1 MKLVLARHAESA
13 WNAERRFQGRT
24 DVGLS
29 DSGLAQAAALA
40 RAVARRRVG
49 AIYSSPLRRARETA
63 EIVANERGLAVTLVN
78 ELRELSLGVWEG
90 RTVDDVLATEAE
102 AYRNWRERPYD
113 CPPPEGEHIADVARR
128 VLPVMELIVSSHA
141 DGQEALVVSHG
152 GVISVYL
159 CHLLGLSPNALW
171 QLAIGNASLSIVD
184 PPRVLTLNDT
194 AHLEG
199 LRPW

>member
-1 MKLVLARHAESA
+1 VKLVLARHAESA

-29 DSGLAQAAALA
+29 DAGLAQAAALA

-49 AIYSSPLRRARETA
+49 AVYSSPLRRARETA
-63 EIVANERGLAVTLVN
+63 EIVAKERGLTVTLVDD
-78 ELRELSLGVWEG
+78 LRELSLGAWEG
-90 RTVDDVLATEAE
+90 RTVDDVLAMEAD

-171 QLAIGNASLSIVD
+171 QLAIGNASLSVVD
-184 PPRVLTLNDT
+184 PPRVLSLNDT

-199 LRPW
+199 VRPW

>member
-1 MKLVLARHAESA
+1 VKLFLARHAESA

-29 DSGLAQAAALA
+29 DMGREQAAALA
-40 RAVARRRVG
+40 RALARRRVG
-49 AIYSSPLRRARETA
+49 TIYASPLVRARETA
-63 EIVANERGLAVTLVN
+63 EIVARERGLTVTLVD

-90 RTVDDVLATEAE
+90 RTVDDVLATEAD
-102 AYRNWRERPYD
+102 AYRLWRERPYD
-113 CPPPEGEHIADVARR
+113 CPPPEGERIEEVARR
-128 VLPVMELIVSSHA
+128 VLPVMERIVSAHP
-141 DGQEALVVSHG
+141 DGEDALVVSHG

-171 QLAIGNASLSIVD
+171 QLAIGNASLSVVE

>member
-1 MKLVLARHAESA
+1 MRLLLARHAESA

-29 DSGLAQAAALA
+29 EAGREQATALGKA
-40 RAVARRRVG
+40 LARRRVG
-49 AIYSSPLRRARETA
+49 AIYSSPMARARETA
-63 EIVANERGLAVTLVN
+63 EIVARETGLAIAVVD
-78 ELRELSLGVWEG
+78 ELRELSLGTWEG
-90 RTVDDVLATEAE
+90 RTVDDVLATEAD
-102 AYRNWRERPYD
+102 AYRRWRERPYD
-113 CPPPEGEHIADVARR
+113 CPPPEGEHIEAVTRR
-128 VLPVMELIVSSHA
+128 VLPVMERILASHP
-141 DGQEALVVSHG
+141 DGDEALVVSHG

-171 QLAIGNASLSIVD
+171 RLAIGNASLSVVD

-194 AHLEG
+194 AHLPG

>member
-29 DSGLAQAAALA
+29 DAGLAQAAALA

-63 EIVANERGLAVTLVN
+63 EIVAKERGLAITVVD
-78 ELRELSLGVWEG
+78 ELRELSLGTWEG
-90 RTVDDVLATEAE
+90 RTVDDVLAMEAD

-141 DGQEALVVSHG
+141 DGQEALVV
-152 GVISVYL
+152 
-159 CHLLGLSPNALW
+159 LGLSPNALW
-171 QLAIGNASLSIVD
+171 QLAIGNASLSVVD

>member
-1 MKLVLARHAESA
+1 VKLLLARHAESA

-29 DSGLAQAAALA
+29 DTGREQAAALA
-40 RAVARRRVG
+40 RALARRRVG
-49 AIYSSPLRRARETA
+49 AIYASPLVRARETA
-63 EIVANERGLAVTLVN
+63 EIVARERGLTVTLVD
-78 ELRELSLGVWEG
+78 ELRELSLGAWEG
-90 RTVDDVLATEAE
+90 RTVDEVLATEAD
-102 AYRNWRERPYD
+102 AYRLWRERPYD
-113 CPPPEGEHIADVARR
+113 CPPPEGEHIEEVARR
-128 VLPVMELIVSSHA
+128 VLPVMERIVSAHP
-141 DGQEALVVSHG
+141 DGEDALVVSHG
-152 GVISVYL
+152 GVISIYL

-171 QLAIGNASLSIVD
+171 QLAIGNASLSVVE

>member
-1 MKLVLARHAESA
+1 MKLLLARHAESA

-29 DSGLAQAAALA
+29 DAGLAQAAALA

-63 EIVANERGLAVTLVN
+63 EIVAKERGLAITVVD
-78 ELRELSLGVWEG
+78 ELRELSLGTWEG
-90 RTVDDVLATEAE
+90 RTVDDVLAMEAD

-141 DGQEALVVSHG
+141 DGQEALVVAHG
-152 GVISVYL
+152 GVISIYL

-171 QLAIGNASLSIVD
+171 QLAIGNASLSVVD

>member
-1 MKLVLARHAESA
+1 MKLLLARHAESA

-29 DSGLAQAAALA
+29 EAGREQAAALA

-63 EIVANERGLAVTLVN
+63 EIVAKERGLAVTLVN

>member
-1 MKLVLARHAESA
+1 VKLLLARHAESA

-29 DSGLAQAAALA
+29 DMGREQAAALA
-40 RAVARRRVG
+40 RALAGGRVG
-49 AIYSSPLRRARETA
+49 AIYSSPLVRARETA
-63 EIVANERGLAVTLVN
+63 EIVARERGLTVTLVD
-78 ELRELSLGVWEG
+78 ELRELSLGAWEG
-90 RTVDDVLATEAE
+90 RTVDDVLATEAD
-102 AYRNWRERPYD
+102 AYRLWRERPYD
-113 CPPPEGEHIADVARR
+113 CPPPDGEHIEDVARR

-152 GVISVYL
+152 GVISIFL

-171 QLAIGNASLSIVD
+171 QLAIGNASLSVVD
-184 PPRVLTLNDT
+184 PPRVLTLHDT
-194 AHLEG
+194 AHLED

>member
-1 MKLVLARHAESA
+1 VKLLLARHAESA

-29 DSGLAQAAALA
+29 DMGREQAAALA
-40 RAVARRRVG
+40 RALAGGRVG
-49 AIYSSPLRRARETA
+49 AIYSSPLVRARETA
-63 EIVANERGLAVTLVN
+63 EIVARERGLTVTLVD
-78 ELRELSLGVWEG
+78 ELRELSLGAWEG
-90 RTVDDVLATEAE
+90 RTVDDVLATEAD
-102 AYRNWRERPYD
+102 AYRLWRERPYD
-113 CPPPEGEHIADVARR
+113 CPPPDGEHIEDVARR

-152 GVISVYL
+152 GVISVFL

-171 QLAIGNASLSIVD
+171 QLAIGNASLSVVD

-194 AHLEG
+194 AHLED

>member
-1 MKLVLARHAESA
+1 MKLILVRHAESA

-29 DSGLAQAAALA
+29 DAGLAQATALA

-63 EIVANERGLAVTLVN
+63 EIVAKERALTVTVVD
-78 ELRELSLGVWEG
+78 ELRELSLGTWEG
-90 RTVDDVLATEAE
+90 RTVDDVLATEAD

-113 CPPPEGEHIADVARR
+113 CPPPEGEHIEEVARR
-128 VLPVMELIVSSHA
+128 VLPVMERIVSAHP
-141 DGQEALVVSHG
+141 DGEDALVVAHG

-171 QLAIGNASLSIVD
+171 QLAIGNASLSVVD

-199 LRPW
+199 PRPW

>member
-1 MKLVLARHAESA
+1 MKLLLARHAESA

-29 DSGLAQAAALA
+29 EAGREQATALGKA
-40 RAVARRRVG
+40 LARRRVG
-49 AIYSSPLRRARETA
+49 AIYSSPMARARETA
-63 EIVANERGLAVTLVN
+63 EIVARETGLTIAVVG
-78 ELRELSLGVWEG
+78 ELRELSLGTWEG
-90 RTVDDVLATEAE
+90 RTVDEVLATEAD
-102 AYRNWRERPYD
+102 AYRRWRERPYD
-113 CPPPEGEHIADVARR
+113 CPPPEGEHIEAVAGR
-128 VLPVMELIVSSHA
+128 VLPVMERILASHP
-141 DGQEALVVSHG
+141 DGDEALVVSHG

-171 QLAIGNASLSIVD
+171 RLAIQNASLSVVD

-194 AHLEG
+194 AHLPG

>member
-1 MKLVLARHAESA
+1 VKLVLARHAESA

-29 DSGLAQAAALA
+29 DSGLAQSAALA

-63 EIVANERGLAVTLVN
+63 EIVAKERGLTVTLVDD
-78 ELRELSLGVWEG
+78 LRELSLGVWEG
-90 RTVDDVLATEAE
+90 RTVDDVVATEAE

-171 QLAIGNASLSIVD
+171 QLAIGNASLSVVD

>member
-1 MKLVLARHAESA
+1 MKLLLARHAESA

-29 DSGLAQAAALA
+29 EAGLEQAAALA
-40 RAVARRRVG
+40 RALARRRVG

-63 EIVANERGLAVTLVN
+63 EIVAKERGLTVTLVD

-90 RTVDDVLATEAE
+90 RTVDDVLTTEAD

-113 CPPPEGEHIADVARR
+113 CPPPEGEHIADVVGRI
-128 VLPVMELIVSSHA
+128 LPVIERIVVSHP
-141 DGQEALVVSHG
+141 DGDEALVVAHG
-152 GVISVYL
+152 GVISIYL

-171 QLAIGNASLSIVD
+171 QLAIGNASLSVVD

>member
-29 DSGLAQAAALA
+29 DAGLAQAAALA

-49 AIYSSPLRRARETA
+49 AVYSSPLRRARETA
-63 EIVANERGLAVTLVN
+63 EIVAKERGLTVTLVDD
-78 ELRELSLGVWEG
+78 LRELSLGAWEG
-90 RTVDDVLATEAE
+90 RTVDDVLAMEAD

-171 QLAIGNASLSIVD
+171 QLAIGNASLSVVD
-184 PPRVLTLNDT
+184 PPRVLSLNDT

>member
-1 MKLVLARHAESA
+1 MKLLLARHAESA

-63 EIVANERGLAVTLVN
+63 EIVAKERGLAVTLVN